1 MTRNSTKGLVQ
12 PFKDPES
19 VFRSTRKLTKTTSLD
34 SSSFL
39 EFEFAAEIVNQ
50 FEEEVTMTEPTMEEY
65 MTTTRDGY
73 GPGVVRP
80 KIDDEV
86 SFEIRGQFLKE
97 LRNNTFSGSGHE
109 DPNEHIEKVLEFADL
124 FHIPKIT
131 IDQVMLRAFPMSLTE
146 VVNRWL
152 RNEPPGSVTDWE
164 TLKKKFLGKYY
175 PPARTAKKMEE
186 INNFQQ
192 ELDETLYTAWERFK
206 ELLLKCPQHYL
217 TDMQEAIAFY
227 KGFDAFTRLSLDS
240 RGAIP
245 FMKVADAKKAINE
258 MVNYSQKWHDITSNK
273 KKGTE
278 TSDGLTAIQA
288 QLNSLGREIKKD
300 CPDKDDGKTFEE
312 ALYTQFGGAY
322 PQGQFRA
329 ASPRYYQR
337 NNGNR
342 SYQERRQ
349 SLEESVRKYKTE
361 SARRHEENSNLIKE
375 IRAATDSAIR
385 NQRASIKALEIQ
397 IGQISKVLQ
406 ERGSRSLPSSTE
418 TNPMDHVKSISTIVG
433 ADYFPIRCINA
444 SQYGVS
450 THQNS
455 RSIPQEKRTAVP
467 FPSCLYDSCW
477 SEEEESEELHNLHVY
492 SYESSILKDDPLTVK
507 CPKGIA
513 ENVLVGIDKF
523 TFHVDFIVLDMPKD
537 IKTPL
542 ILGRPFLSTSHAKI
556 DVYKRKLT
564 LRVGN
569 DKVVFQS
576 DKHIRNIFRR
586 VYALSLKERME
597 LDLEVRLMGEALI
610 VNRLQD
616 PDFEDFIELNDL
628 NEPLEPRRNQVVD
641 LGPTVEEGEVI
652 DAPIK
657 EITRTRKYDNE
668 ITNRVED
675 YLSFCDHDRKILVD
689 GAYNLKFSCMIGYK
703 HVEANFFPISN
714 HQDSN

>member
-1 MTRNSTKGLVQ
+1 MTRNSTIGLFQ

-39 EFEFAAEIVNQ
+39 EFEFSAEIVNQ
-50 FEEEVTMTEPTMEEY
+50 FEEEATMTEPTMEEY

-73 GPGVVRP
+73 GSSVVRP

-97 LRNNTFSGSGHE
+97 LRNNSFSGSGHE

-124 FHIPKIT
+124 FHISKIT
-131 IDQVMLRAFPMSLTE
+131 TDQVMLRAFPMSLTKAA
-146 VVNRWL
+146 NRWL

-164 TLKKKFLGKYY
+164 TLKKKFLGKYC

-192 ELDETLYTAWERFK
+192 EPDETLYTAWERFK

-217 TDMQEAIAFY
+217 TDMQEVVAFY
-227 KGFDAFTRLSLDS
+227 KGLDASTRLSLDS

-245 FMKVADAKKAINE
+245 SMKVADAKKAINE
-258 MVNYSQKWHDITSNK
+258 MVNYSQKWHDRTSNR

-278 TSDGLTAIQA
+278 TSDGLAAIQA
-288 QLNSLGREIKKD
+288 QLNNLRREIKKVNEKVYAAQVGCETCKGPHYTKD

-312 ALYTQFGGAY
+312 AFYTQFGGPY

-337 NNGNR
+337 NNGNP

-349 SLEESVRKYKTE
+349 SLEESVRKFMTE
-361 SARRHEENSNLIKE
+361 SARRHEENPNLSKE
-375 IRAATDSAIR
+375 IQAATDSAIR
-385 NQRASIKALEIQ
+385 NQRTSIKALEIQ
-397 IGQISKVLQ
+397 IGQMSKVLQ
-406 ERGSRSLPSSTE
+406 ERGSGSLPSSTE
-418 TNPMDHVKSISTIVG
+418 TNPRDHVKSISTIVG

-467 FPSCLYDSCW
+467 FPSRLYDSCW

-492 SYESSILKDDPLTVK
+492 SYESSILKDDLPRKEKDLGSFTLHCFINNTCFNKALADLGASVSVMPYSTYTKLGLGGLVPTKLIVELADRTVK
-507 CPKGIA
+507 RPKGIA
-513 ENVLVGIDKF
+513 ENVLVGIDKL
-523 TFHVDFIVLDMPKD
+523 TFLVDFIVLDMPKD

-556 DVYKRKLT
+556 DVYKRKIT

-576 DKHIRNIFRR
+576 DKPIRNIFRM
-586 VYALSLKERME
+586 VYALSLEERME
-597 LDLEVRLMGEALI
+597 LDLEARLMGEALI
-610 VNRLQD
+610 VNRSQD
-616 PDFEDFIELNDL
+616 PDFEYFIKLNDL
-628 NEPLEPRRNQVVD
+628 NEPLEP
-641 LGPTVEEGEVI
+641 
-652 DAPIK
+652 K
-657 EITRTRKYDNE
+657 
-668 ITNRVED
+668 
-675 YLSFCDHDRKILVD
+675 S
-689 GAYNLKFSCMIGYK
+689 S
-703 HVEANFFPISN
+703 S
-714 HQDSN
+714 